1 MSRSFKGL
9 VLMSGSLSSEVDS
22 MESRQAP
29 CCSQADSPALDSG
42 YWQNRYDQ
50 GQTGWDR
57 GEPSPALQYWLE
69 SGQLQPC
76 RILVPGCGRGHEVI
90 ALAAAGF
97 EVTAIDFA
105 PAAIAALRTQLEGR
119 ELDASLIQA
128 DLFDYR
134 PDQSFDAIY
143 EQTCLCAIQPNQRV
157 AYEARLADWLQPGGK
172 LYALFMQTESNS
184 GPPFACP
191 PAAMQGLFPADR
203 WRWPAALEPI
213 AHPAQLVELAGV
225 LERV

>member
-1 MSRSFKGL
+1 
-9 VLMSGSLSSEVDS
+9 
-22 MESRQAP
+22 MESRQTP
-29 CCSQADSPALDSG
+29 CCSQADSAKLDSD

-57 GEPSPALQYWLE
+57 GEASPALEDWLK

-97 EVTAIDFA
+97 DVTALDFA
-105 PAAIAALRTQLEGR
+105 PAATAALRTQLDRRKLE
-119 ELDASLIQA
+119 ATLIQT
-128 DLFDYR
+128 DLFDYQ
-134 PDQSFDAIY
+134 PHQPFDAIY
-143 EQTCLCAIQPNQRV
+143 EQTCLCAIQPNQRES
-157 AYEARLADWLQPGGK
+157 YELRLASWLKSGGK
-172 LYALFMQTESNS
+172 LYALFMQTDSPS

-191 PAAMQGLFPADR
+191 PAAMQSLFPPER
-203 WRWPAALEPI
+203 WNWPAELTSI
-213 AHPAQLVELAGV
+213 AHPARLVELAGV